1 MACIAIDLSRK
12 PKRAKRRSRV
22 YESDIQRAC
31 LDLLARHPK
40 EAWAVRMNS
49 GAFKVE
55 DRFVRAAFK
64 GCSDIIGQLKDGRF
78 LAVEVKRPGSGPT
91 NDQHDFLE
99 LVALNRG
106 RSCWV
111 DDAEELSDWLRSV

>member
-1 MACIAIDLSRK
+1 M
-12 PKRAKRRSRV
+12 KRRSRV

-31 LDLLARHPK
+31 LELLARHPK
-40 EAWAVRMNS
+40 VAWAVRMNA

-78 LAVEVKRPGSGPT
+78 LAVEVKRPGNVP
-91 NDQHDFLE
+91 NYRQAAF
-99 LVALNRG
+99 LVAVHAAQG
-106 RSCWV
+106 ASTWT
-111 DDAEELSDWLRSV
+111 DDAEDLAKWLRGV